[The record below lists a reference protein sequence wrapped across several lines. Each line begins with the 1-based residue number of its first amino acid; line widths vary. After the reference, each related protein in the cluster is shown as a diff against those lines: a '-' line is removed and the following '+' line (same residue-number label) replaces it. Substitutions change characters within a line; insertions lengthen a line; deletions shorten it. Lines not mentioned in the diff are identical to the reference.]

1 MKKSVNEEISDLLTI
16 RANNRR
22 LGALATEIGIPR
34 GTLRNYQEQR
44 SGCTIKSAEKILD
57 ALGYELIIKKK
68 DGEKNESLQRHR

>member
-57 ALGYELIIKKK
+57 ALGYELIIKKR
-68 DGEKNESLQRHR
+68 EK

>member
-1 MKKSVNEEISDLLTI
+1 MKKSVNEEISDLLTA

-68 DGEKNESLQRHR
+68 EKR

>member
-1 MKKSVNEEISDLLTI
+1 MKKSVNEEISDLLTV

-57 ALGYELIIKKK
+57 ALGYELIIRKK
-68 DGEKNESLQRHR
+68 EKNK

>member
-1 MKKSVNEEISDLLTI
+1 MKKSVNEEISDLLTV

-68 DGEKNESLQRHR
+68 EKNK

>member
-1 MKKSVNEEISDLLTI
+1 MKKSVNEEISDLLTV

-68 DGEKNESLQRHR
+68 EKR

>member
-68 DGEKNESLQRHR
+68 GW

>member
-57 ALGYELIIKKK
+57 ALGYELIIRKK
-68 DGEKNESLQRHR
+68 EKNK

>member
-1 MKKSVNEEISDLLTI
+1 MKKSVNEEISDLLTV

-57 ALGYELIIKKK
+57 ALGYELIIKKRRK
-68 DGEKNESLQRHR
+68 DNE

>member
-1 MKKSVNEEISDLLTI
+1 MKKSVNEEISDLLTV

-44 SGCTIKSAEKILD
+44 SGCTIKSAEKILE

-68 DGEKNESLQRHR
+68 DGDKK

>member
-1 MKKSVNEEISDLLTI
+1 MKKSVNEEISDLLTV

-22 LGALATEIGIPR
+22 LGALATETGIPR

-44 SGCTIKSAEKILD
+44 SGCTIKSAEKILE

-68 DGEKNESLQRHR
+68 DGDKK

>member
-1 MKKSVNEEISDLLTI
+1 MKKSVNEEISDLLTV

-57 ALGYELIIKKK
+57 ALGYELIIKKRRT
-68 DGEKNESLQRHR
+68 DETD

>member
-57 ALGYELIIKKK
+57 ALGYELIIRKK
-68 DGEKNESLQRHR
+68 EKRSYQR